1 MKKFTQI
8 KKINETSVM
17 PDPKLNLVF
26 KDGKVSPFGSEQPKD
41 MFSYEPKSG
50 AKSSL
55 IPAIPETN
63 PGWMNNKSDIETPID
78 GAITPTV
85 TKSEPTKF
93 ISKLFESRQMMNV
106 FHLQA
111 TGAGAYAEHIALD
124 TYYNGVLELIDELV
138 ETYQGQ
144 YEILTD
150 YETIE
155 AQPAERNSISYM
167 IELAN
172 FIKST
177 RKLAFLEEDTHLHN
191 IIDEIVALIYR
202 TLYKL
207 KNLK

>member
-1 MKKFTQI
+1 MEKFTQI
-8 KKINETSVM
+8 KINETSVM
-17 PDPKLNLVF
+17 PDTIDMGGWMAKTGPVPQFALGARN
-26 KDGKVSPFGSEQPKD
+26 PKD
-41 MFSYEPKSG
+41 
-50 AKSSL
+50 
-55 IPAIPETN
+55 N
-63 PGWMNNKSDIETPID
+63 PNQNPIGQVDSETPID
-78 GAITPTV
+78 GSLTPMV

-111 TGAGAYAEHIALD
+111 TGQGALGEHLALD
-124 TYYNGVLELIDELV
+124 SYYKDVLELIDELV

-155 AQPAERNSISYM
+155 SQPAEQTSVSYM

-177 RKLAFLEEDTHLHN
+177 RDLAFLKEDTHLHN
-191 IIDEIVALIYR
+191 IIDEIVGLIYR

-207 KNLK
+207 KNLN